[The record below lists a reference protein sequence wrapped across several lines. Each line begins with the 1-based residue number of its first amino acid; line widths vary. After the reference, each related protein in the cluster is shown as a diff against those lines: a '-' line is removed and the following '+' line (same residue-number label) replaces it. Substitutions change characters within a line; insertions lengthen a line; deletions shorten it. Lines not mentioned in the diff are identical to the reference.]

1 MDGGELQDATK
12 LSDTGTMLAVEIN
25 ALEVVQLF

>member
-1 MDGGELQDATK
+1 MDGGELQDASM
-12 LSDTGTMLAVEIN
+12 LSDTGKMLAVEIN